1 MTAWWKVYMWYNSSK
16 GLCETVL
23 YASLLNSTF
32 NSFNI
37 QAATLLCLTFMIR
50 LYFPNTNIVLNL
62 YVDVFMNRAVC
73 IYVITHIVRI
83 CI

>member
-1 MTAWWKVYMWYNSSK
+1 MWYNSSK

-23 YASLLNSTF
+23 YASLLNST
-32 NSFNI
+32 FNI

-62 YVDVFMNRAVC
+62 YVDVFS
-73 IYVITHIVRI
+73 IHE
-83 CI
+83 